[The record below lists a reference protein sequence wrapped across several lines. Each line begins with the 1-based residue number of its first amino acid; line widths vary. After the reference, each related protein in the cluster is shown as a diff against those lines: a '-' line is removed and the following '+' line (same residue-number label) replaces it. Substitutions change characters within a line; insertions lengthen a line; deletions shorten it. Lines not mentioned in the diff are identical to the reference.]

1 MVMNNNPMIIGLA
14 LSLFAGLATT
24 FGALLGLLVKKN
36 DFKVLALGL
45 GLSAGVMLY
54 VSFAELLMNSISHLG
69 FLPANL
75 AFFGG
80 LLLIYVID
88 ILVPHEYIAE
98 CLPTTGDKR
107 TKRLAAAGIMIAI
120 GIAIHN
126 VAEGMAVFIGTIHSV
141 RVGLFLAIAIAIH
154 NIPEGIS
161 VSLPIYCATGS
172 RKKAFWFS
180 FCSGLTEPLGALI
193 AILFLW
199 PFLTPQLVNIL
210 LAFVGGIMV
219 YISFD
224 EILPAAH
231 KYGEEHVVALGIILG
246 MVIMAGTLV
255 FLR

>member
-1 MVMNNNPMIIGLA
+1 MFSNPIVVGLT
-14 LSLFAGLATT
+14 LSLLAGLATT
-24 FGALLGLLVKKN
+24 IGALIGLLVKKN

-45 GLSAGVMLY
+45 GLSAGVMIY
-54 VSFAELLMNSISHLG
+54 VSFAELLMNAIGHIG

-80 LLLIYVID
+80 LLLIYLVD

-98 CLPTTGDKR
+98 CLPTSGDTKTKKLARTGVM
-107 TKRLAAAGIMIAI
+107 TAI

-126 VAEGMAVFIGTIHSV
+126 VAEGMAVLVGTVHSLG
-141 RVGLFLAIAIAIH
+141 VGLVLAVAIAIH

-161 VSLPIYCATGS
+161 VSLPIFCATGS

-180 FCSGLTEPLGALI
+180 FCSGLTEPLGALM
-193 AILFLW
+193 AIIFLW
-199 PFLTPQLVNIL
+199 PFMTPFFVNIL

-231 KYGEEHVVALGIILG
+231 RYGEEHVVALGIILG
-246 MVIMAGTLV
+246 MIVMAGTLTV
-255 FLR
+255 LR